1 MKKIIFILVAV
12 FMFQHFYSGEFNMG
26 TGQTQAAEVRH
37 DNVILYAT
45 SWCGYCK
52 KTRAFLAENNIQY
65 TEYDIETTI
74 RGRDGH
80 EALGGGGV
88 PVLDIKGNVVHG
100 YNVRKMSSIL
110 KSLDLM

>member
-1 MKKIIFILVAV
+1 MKKIILVLVAV
-12 FMFQHFYSGEFNMG
+12 FMFQHFYSGGINIG
-26 TGQTQAAEVRH
+26 TKETQAAEIKH

-45 SWCGYCK
+45 TWCGYCK
-52 KTRAFLAENNIQY
+52 KTRAFLAKNNIQY
-65 TEYDIETTI
+65 TEYDIETTV

-88 PVLDIKGNVVHG
+88 PVLDIKGNVVYG
-100 YNVRKMSSIL
+100 YSVRKMTSIF

>member
-12 FMFQHFYSGEFNMG
+12 FMFQHFYGGGINIG
-26 TGQTQAAEVRH
+26 ARQTQAAEAKH

-52 KTRAFLAENNIQY
+52 RTRAFLAENNIQY
-65 TEYDIETTI
+65 TEYDIETTT

-80 EALGGGGV
+80 QALGGGGV
-88 PVLDIKGNVVHG
+88 PVIDIKGNVVHG
-100 YNVRKMSSIL
+100 YNVRKMTSIL
-110 KSLDLM
+110 QSLDLM